1 MLESWLNEY
10 GEVTAINFNIYSYY
24 GLRDNA
30 IINAGLTSTLID
42 SDMID
47 IRYYQSIEDID
58 ENDAELWNIKRGLGV
73 QWVFPN
79 KMNDKSQQLIID
91 TISEGLDYL
100 NIAYKLIGVFGDA
113 N

>member
-1 MLESWLNEY
+1 MLENWLNEY

-30 IINAGLTSTLID
+30 IINAGLTTTLIE

-47 IRYYQSIEDID
+47 IRYYQSIEDVD
-58 ENDAELWNIKRGLGV
+58 EADAELWNIKRGLGV
-73 QWVFPN
+73 QWVFPD
-79 KMNDKSQQLIID
+79 KMNSESQQLIID
-91 TISEGLDYL
+91 TISEGLDFL
-100 NIAYKLIGVFGDA
+100 NIAFKLIGVFGDA